1 MLDNNKTV
9 DVGTIVE
16 DMTDPTNET
25 ITESVIDDSEPETQP
40 EEGETKE
47 EDTTEEGGV
56 EFNPDEI
63 DFSDQETTFGKY
75 DLSKFKDN
83 INFENSEAMDAFNQ
97 EAKKMEELGFTQEQ
111 VEYICESVLGMN
123 EEVGEVKMPT
133 KSEITSNLKKGLTIE
148 EQRNYKAIN
157 SFVKEAL
164 KGTELESETQFI
176 MSNPKIVK
184 LVNAVY
190 KKASGAKV
198 INKANVEQK
207 TDIKYT
213 VDYAQNEY
221 DKYLKSNPDTQ
232 REDKRN
238 FLTGLYNKM
247 PESEKEKFEDIFFG
261 LFNK

>member
-1 MLDNNKTV
+1 MPDNNEIV
-9 DVGTIVE
+9 DVETVVE
-16 DMTDPTNET
+16 DVNRTADLTPEPITDVP
-25 ITESVIDDSEPETQP
+25 EPETQP
-40 EEGETKE
+40 EGDETKE
-47 EDTTEEGGV
+47 DTVKEGDG

-63 DFSDQETTFGKY
+63 DFSEQETTFGKY

-83 INFENSEAMDAFNQ
+83 INFENSEAMEAFNQ
-97 EAKKMEELGFTQEQ
+97 EAQKMEELGFTQEQ
-111 VEYICESVLGMN
+111 VEYICEAVLGMN

-133 KSEITSNLKKGLTIE
+133 KEEITSNLKKGLTIE

-164 KGTELESETQFI
+164 KGTELESEAQFI
-176 MSNPKIVK
+176 MANPKIVK

-190 KKASGAKV
+190 KKAAGSKI

-213 VDYAQNEY
+213 VDYAQSQY
-221 DKYLKSNPDTQ
+221 DKYLKENPDTE
-232 REDKRN
+232 REEKRT

-247 PESEKEKFEDIFFG
+247 PENEKERFEDIFFG